1 MPRQRHASPR
11 RNPVLP
17 WMGLIV
23 TCSSPV
29 AQFGD
34 PAPPHHTYI
43 AASYVKFLE
52 GAGAR
57 VIPILADMPP
67 AEVEKR

>member
-1 MPRQRHASPR
+1 ME
-11 RNPVLP
+11 
-17 WMGLIV
+17 LIM
-23 TCSSPV
+23 TFSSPV